1 MADVFAA
8 LADERISV
16 EFDHAREDARRRAG
30 AFAIAAL
37 FYLALAAALW
47 LERSRVEV
55 HALEIPVEVVIAPPP
70 PPPPPPP
77 VPERQ
82 KPPAMKKDLSVAP
95 AYDAPKA
102 GAADKES
109 RDKTDEAKAAPAP
122 EAPDRTAERAAGA
135 EASAESPKPEA
146 IVTPEPQSSAPPVPL
161 LPQADEGDVP
171 LSRPQGEAIAPA
183 APAKPRPAA
192 GRAKFAVFASLP
204 NVAFAAP
211 AEKAPVAGGEGPA
224 GYLNVVVGMIRAHL
238 RKPPADRQT
247 EGRGY
252 GVIVF
257 RLDSQGHL
265 MDVLR
270 TEGSGS
276 AELDKAEMTALQ
288 AAAPFPPPP
297 YLDNAIEYRYE
308 AD

>member
-55 HALEIPVEVVIAPPP
+55 RRARNSRRGGDRSASAAPAAASRAGAAKAAGD
-70 PPPPPPP
+70 
-77 VPERQ
+77 EE
-82 KPPAMKKDLSVAP
+82 DLSVAP

-238 RKPPADRQT
+238 RRPPADRQT